1 MGRVKVIVVN
11 IIFYISIYYKEFMIF
26 ILIKEDFDE
35 KLKIKKLG
43 EKSL

>member
-11 IIFYISIYYKEFMIF
+11 IIFYISIYCKEFMIF

>member
-1 MGRVKVIVVN
+1 MGRVKVIIVN